1 MNREAATQA
10 PEALNRRAAVSPE
23 QREAEQHAADHAAI
37 MRGLAGL
44 KPVGPRPSRKTIRRR
59 RTVLV
64 RFTERLRNASPDE
77 AAKLRQVVQAQID
90 RARDASLVAA
100 LTDVLSNT

>member
-1 MNREAATQA
+1 
-10 PEALNRRAAVSPE
+10 
-23 QREAEQHAADHAAI
+23 
-37 MRGLAGL
+37 
-44 KPVGPRPSRKTIRRR
+44 
-59 RTVLV
+59 V